1 MTIGP
6 DDKTVQIPEGQGPQE
21 DDFPDFG
28 DIPEQIGDF
37 SIIREL
43 GQGGMGVVYEAKSER
58 LGTNVALKV
67 IAENAK
73 DYETQRF
80 QIEARAAARLRHEH
94 IVRVLEHHQT
104 REGRHYLAMQLI
116 EGEAL
121 DEAIEA
127 EGPLEPGEVLRMGIE
142 LADALAY
149 AHESS
154 VLHRD
159 IKPSNVLLD
168 RERRAYLTDFGL
180 AKVLD
185 SSTYSLTNT
194 GDLVG
199 TPCYMSPEQ
208 ARGDRHRVGPPTDV
222 YGLGATLYHALTGA
236 LPYSGSSITEIV
248 LRIVSHD
255 PEPIRNL
262 APNVPPELERIVLRC
277 MAREPSQRFASAGE
291 LASELRR
298 LRRKLEP
305 APQRPATRRFEG
317 PADEPLTPAADP
329 AAAPAP
335 AQPAEQI
342 GLKLAAVVLLAGIV
356 AGLAYDLLRS
366 DSSGP
371 APVAS
376 PTASSVPVEQPQ
388 GAPAWLAWRAAQRDT
403 RLPRVIPF
411 AHSLSEGL
419 EEARVRNV
427 PLVVVMIDS
436 VLGALPPFMH
446 EASTVRTLTNDAV
459 VVALTRGTHAEQGQ
473 ACPVFGS
480 IRCATHQRIADEA
493 PRVLPSLVV
502 PSGSNPFPPS
512 LTFVDPR
519 SQPPGLL
526 SQGTMRHED
535 ESTSS
540 GIRALA
546 LHQQTLG
553 APRIGCADLD
563 LLARPL
569 EQLSDLS
576 ALVAASQLAGKH
588 LTLAEPIGS
597 YLKTRVVRLAE
608 QSARKLE
615 SAPAAQRAALL
626 KQLREALAAAPE
638 ALAKL
643 PSE

>member
-1 MTIGP
+1 MSVGP
-6 DDKTVQIPEGQGPQE
+6 EDETVFIPEHE
-21 DDFPDFG
+21 KHRADDFPDFG
-28 DIPEQIGDF
+28 EIPERIGDF
-37 SIIREL
+37 EIVREL
-43 GQGGMGVVYEAKSER
+43 GQGGMGVVYEARSER

-73 DYETQRF
+73 DYELQRF

-104 REGRHYLAMQLI
+104 RAGRHYLAMQLI
-116 EGEAL
+116 DGEAL

-127 EGPLEPGEVLRMGIE
+127 EGPLEPGEVVRMGIE

-236 LPYSGSSITEIV
+236 LPYSGASITEIV

-255 PEPIRNL
+255 PEPIRSL
-262 APNVPPELERIVLRC
+262 APDVPPELERIVLRC

-305 APQRPATRRFEG
+305 APRRPATRRYEG
-317 PADEPLTPAADP
+317 PVDEPLAPAP
-329 AAAPAP
+329 GPTPAP
-335 AQPAEQI
+335 AQPVERV
-342 GLKLAAVVLLAGIV
+342 GLKLAAVVLLTGIV
-356 AGLAYDLLRS
+356 AGLAYDLLRGEP
-366 DSSGP
+366 SG
-371 APVAS
+371 APPAS
-376 PTASSVPVEQPQ
+376 PSASTVPVERPL
-388 GAPAWLAWRAAQRDT
+388 GAPAWLGWRAAQHAN
-403 RLPRVIPF
+403 RLPQVIPF

-419 EEARVRNV
+419 AEARVRNV
-427 PLVVVMIDS
+427 PLVIVMIDS
-436 VLGALPPFMH
+436 ILGALPPFMH
-446 EASTVRTLTNDAV
+446 EQATVETLTRDAV
-459 VVALTRGTHAEQGQ
+459 VVALSRGEHAERDQ

-480 IRCATHQRIADEA
+480 IRCTTHQQIAEEA
-493 PRVLPSLVV
+493 PQLQPALVV
-502 PSGSNPFPPS
+502 PSGGKPFPPS
-512 LTFVDPR
+512 LIFLDPR
-519 SQPPGLL
+519 SDPPLVL
-526 SQGTMRHED
+526 SQGTMRYED
-535 ESTSS
+535 ESSSS
-540 GIRALA
+540 GIGSLPQHQEALGPARISGADLAALA
-546 LHQQTLG
+546 T
-553 APRIGCADLD
+553 
-563 LLARPL
+563 PL
-569 EQLSDLS
+569 EQLADLP
-576 ALVAASQLAGKH
+576 ALIAAAQLAAKG
-588 LTLAEPIGS
+588 LTLAEPVGS
-597 YLKTRVVRLAE
+597 YAEARARRLATRG
-608 QSARKLE
+608 ATLLE
-615 SAPAAQRAALL
+615 AAPAGERGALLARLRAALV
-626 KQLREALAAAPE
+626 ASPE
-638 ALAKL
+638 ALTRL
-643 PSE
+643 PQE